1 MDLIQRKFKLRLHLN
16 QMVSFSNKLLRPESF
31 TEMTQCVRDK
41 KIVRVFKTRELLTAF
56 VVHKYPNE
64 MLDNSVFD
72 YYLQKYARDVV
83 ELYERIVST
92 KKRVN
97 YVYFWHTTDKYIDYF
112 NKWKAQDIHKI
123 LVPLAQEHQS
133 LDKQK
138 ERYIDEAAAGD
149 AYAQEI
155 IEHMTLLQQKIRS
168 QIASMAVTS
177 VDELLAG
184 AQELTI
190 EETIIQD
197 FNKSFWRQFYNSIKA
212 QDYTQVPLFLQDF
225 IQMVKGLVPNRTDIH
240 AEMESIID
248 HELIHQQLI
257 NSALNTSDILT
268 IMNYVIGIVEQL
280 QAAADDQDTKMFRD
294 LLADMFMKQF
304 RYEEILTFFF
314 STVFKKL
321 EKIKHA
327 LATLIQETPQ

>member
-1 MDLIQRKFKLRLHLN
+1 MI
-16 QMVSFSNKLLRPESF
+16 SFSQELLHSESF
-31 TEMTQCVRDK
+31 SILTRQVRDK
-41 KIVRVFKTRELLTAF
+41 KIVNTFKTRELLTAF
-56 VVHKYPNE
+56 VIDKYPNE
-64 MLDNSVFD
+64 MLDNSVLD
-72 YYLQKYARDVV
+72 YYLQKYARD
-83 ELYERIVST
+83 IVDAYRNLVNATSMS
-92 KKRVN
+92 KKRML
-97 YVYFWHTTDKYIDYF
+97 YVYFWHMTDKYIDYF
-112 NKWKAQDIHKI
+112 NKWKAQDLHKI
-123 LVPLAQEHQS
+123 LIPLAREHQS
-133 LDKQK
+133 IDKQK
-138 ERYIDEAAAGD
+138 ERYVAEVTAGD
-149 AYAQEI
+149 AYALEI
-155 IEHMTLLQQKIRS
+155 IEHMSLLQRKIRS

-184 AQELTI
+184 VPELTI

-225 IQMVKGLVPNRTDIH
+225 IQMVKELIPNRADIH
-240 AEMESIID
+240 NEMESIID

-268 IMNYVIGIVEQL
+268 IMNYMISIVEQL